1 MLHHLDPVKMK
12 TGATS
17 SQAIHARRRAL
28 LDRLAALDEIRRGTI
43 VDQYVVARRRDGSLH
58 KRGPYPLLTRK
69 QGKRTVSKRLT
80 DPDLV
85 PLYRQQIRSM
95 RDFQRAVAELVVL
108 GEQLSELAVTRH
120 AKKRIES

>member
-1 MLHHLDPVKMK
+1 MK
-12 TGATS
+12 TGPSS
-17 SQAIHARRRAL
+17 SQSIHARRRAL
-28 LDRLAALDEIRRGTI
+28 LRRLAALDQIRRGTI
-43 VDQYVVARRRDGSLH
+43 VDQYVVSRRRDGSIH

-95 RDFQRAVAELVVL
+95 REFERVVAELVIL
-108 GEQLSELAVTRH
+108 GEQLSEMAVARH
-120 AKKRIES
+120 AKKIRS